1 MTNFLDF
8 LTQEWLLVGGLA
20 ILIAIYFM
28 TEKVKSGLPVS
39 THELTALVNQQKA
52 VVLDL
57 RPVAEFKV
65 GHLVDSINIP
75 YERINSDLALL
86 EKHKSGIIIIV
97 DKMGQH
103 AGHVGR
109 NLKKLGFDVRRLS
122 GGISEWQSQNL
133 PLVKSK

>member
-1 MTNFLDF
+1 MVNFLGF

-20 ILIAIYFM
+20 ILIAIYLI

-39 THELTALVNQQKA
+39 THELTSLVNVQKA

-57 RPVAEFKV
+57 RPAAEFKL
-65 GHLVDSINIP
+65 GHLVDAINIP

-86 EKHKSGIIIIV
+86 EKHKSSIIIIV

-109 NLKKLGFDVRRLS
+109 TLKKLGFDVRRLS

-133 PLVKSK
+133 PLIKGK